1 MLNNFSI
8 LYSNGVSIKS
18 VFLLTLVI
26 DLILIFLLNTFTYPQ
41 KEPHPT
47 DLKTGDRVTALNL
60 F

>member
-18 VFLLTLVI
+18 MLLLSLVI
-26 DLILIFLLNTFTYPQ
+26 DLIPVLLLSPFTYTQ

-47 DLKTGDRVTALNL
+47 TLKTGDRVTALDL